1 MDFVHFLK
9 WLLFLLRQHNTSYID
24 LRASL
29 WPFVFSHNFVKTQ
42 TLCFQHSLNS
52 ILKLVLL
59 NNFYM
64 SDPVVG

>member
-1 MDFVHFLK
+1 MDFVHFFK
-9 WLLFLLRQHNTSYID
+9 WLVFLLRQHNMSYVD
-24 LRASL
+24 LRASFYHVL
-29 WPFVFSHNFVKTQ
+29 CVFSI
-42 TLCFQHSLNS
+42 LLINS